1 MTESLTLENKNKT
14 TFRYIIEKMF
24 CHHEPE
30 IRLRVEVKDSKDNIV
45 GINALLVCK
54 HCGKTKNV
62 RI

>member
-30 IRLRVEVKDSKDNIV
+30 IRLRVEVKDIKGDIV

-54 HCGKTKNV
+54 NCGKSKNV